1 MIHNET
7 IAKILQKLFTRE
19 ELESLGLQK
28 RIDDARKQDTYFRT
42 EQLRWFFAEGDAET
56 PATVIIHAGG
66 DLSKEDVEYLVANPL
81 KSPEGYYVRLLETC
95 TELGIMLPKGLIQK
109 IAQSA
114 PAQNRHKEDLQNL
127 ENAVRRNQDP
137 ATYERRAKDT
147 LERNPRHAYY
157 AIRHF
162 PDLLQKYVTRIIDHA
177 RMLARKRENDATTAS
192 RTNYDTIILICSRE
206 GLIVPDFEEIGD
218 KLTKERSGWAIVAYA
233 LAGKKDKARTLAEEL
248 LAWYRGG
255 HNAHE

>member
-7 IAKILQKLFTRE
+7 IAKILRELFTRE

-42 EQLRWFFAEGDAET
+42 EQLRWFFAEGDAGT
-56 PATVIIHAGG
+56 PATIIIHAGG
-66 DLSKEDVEYLVANPL
+66 DLSKEDLEYLVANPL

-95 TELGIMLPKGLIQK
+95 TELGIMLPKELIQK
-109 IAQSA
+109 IAQST
-114 PAQNRHKEDLQNL
+114 PAQNLED
-127 ENAVRRNQDP
+127 AVRRNQDP
-137 ATYERRAKDT
+137 ATYERRARAA
-147 LERNPRHAYY
+147 LERSPRHAYY
-157 AIRHF
+157 AIHHF

-192 RTNYDTIILICSRE
+192 RTNYDTIILICARE

-218 KLTKERSGWAIVAYA
+218 KLTKEHSGWAIVAYA
-233 LAGKKDKARTLAEEL
+233 LAGKKDKARTLAEDL
-248 LAWYRGG
+248 LTRYRGG